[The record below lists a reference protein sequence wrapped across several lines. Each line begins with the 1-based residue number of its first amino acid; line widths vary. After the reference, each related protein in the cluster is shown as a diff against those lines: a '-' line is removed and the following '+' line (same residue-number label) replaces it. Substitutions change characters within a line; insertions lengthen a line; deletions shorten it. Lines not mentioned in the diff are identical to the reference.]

1 MENGMT
7 NKTTELS
14 VGIFMLAGLA
24 AIAWLAISLGELD
37 FLTRDQ
43 YHLQARFVSASG
55 LKEGAFVEAAGVRV
69 GKVKAITFD
78 SETYLANVTLSI
90 DEEVKIPEDAI
101 ASIRTSGI
109 IGDKFVKITPGGSDT
124 LLQDGDE
131 ILETEPSINL
141 EELISKYIFESGD
154 KE

>member
-1 MENGMT
+1 MT